1 MQEVGLVKEKNIKW
15 LYEELPVLISKGIL
29 TQETAEEIRKYYGEA
44 EERNW
49 LKIMIAIFGTLGAIL
64 IGGGII
70 LIFAKNWDELSVPA
84 RTVLS
89 LTPLII
95 SQLMGLYVVLKKSGS
110 MAWKE
115 GISAFIAL
123 SVGAAISLIGQ
134 TYNISGD
141 RTSFT
146 ITWMLLIVPLVYIF
160 DAFTPSLIYIA
171 GITFWAGFEQS
182 EGGHA
187 ALYWIFLGIL
197 VPYIIKAFK
206 NTGSN
211 HSVLVLWALCLNLC
225 VSLGIVL
232 EKVLPGLWIIIYSSF
247 FTILFLVERAYGR
260 KTDSLG
266 QQPFNV
272 TGTVGIL
279 VISILLTFE
288 GFWDNIGWHE
298 YRHDARFNEL
308 AGIVDYILVVLLLS
322 GAVYLFLKNLNIR
335 NAENSI
341 STENTNNARN
351 IINVKNT
358 ENTITLIY
366 GFAALLSVLCYI
378 LASVFRDGSIS
389 VVLYNAYVFVIGV
402 STIVYGI
409 RNKHMGITNGG
420 LLIIS
425 LLIIVRFFDTDMP
438 FMVKGLSF
446 IIVGIGFI
454 VSNVMLIKK
463 QKEVNSHE

>member
-1 MQEVGLVKEKNIKW
+1 MEGIFLQEVVLVKEKNIKW

-44 EERNW
+44 DERNW

-70 LIFAKNWDELSVPA
+70 LIFAKNWDTLSVGA

-95 SQLMGLYVVLKKSGS
+95 SQLIGLYVVLKKSGS

-115 GISAFIAL
+115 GISVFIAL

-160 DAFTPSLIYIA
+160 DAFTPSLIYLA

-187 ALYWIFLGIL
+187 ALYWVFLGIL

-211 HSVLVLWALCLNLC
+211 RYVLVLWALCLNLC

-247 FTILFLVERAYGR
+247 FTVLFLVERTYR
-260 KTDSLG
+260 HKTDSLG

-272 TGTVGIL
+272 MGTMGIL

-288 GFWDNIGWHE
+288 GFWDSIGWHE
-298 YRHDARFNEL
+298 YRHDTRFNEL
-308 AGIVDYILVVLLLS
+308 AGIVDYILVALLLS
-322 GAVYLFLKNLNIR
+322 GAVYLFLKNLNTR
-335 NAENSI
+335 NSKNNKNSI
-341 STENTNNARN
+341 
-351 IINVKNT
+351 
-358 ENTITLIY
+358 TLVY
-366 GFAALLSVLCYI
+366 GFAALLSVICYL
-378 LASVFRDGSIS
+378 LASVYRDGSIP
-389 VVLYNAYVFVIGV
+389 VVLYNAYVFVMGV
-402 STIVYGI
+402 YTIVYGI
-409 RNKHMGITNGG
+409 RNKHMGVTNGG

-425 LLIIVRFFDTDMP
+425 MLIIVRFFDTDMP

-446 IIVGIGFI
+446 IMVGIGFI